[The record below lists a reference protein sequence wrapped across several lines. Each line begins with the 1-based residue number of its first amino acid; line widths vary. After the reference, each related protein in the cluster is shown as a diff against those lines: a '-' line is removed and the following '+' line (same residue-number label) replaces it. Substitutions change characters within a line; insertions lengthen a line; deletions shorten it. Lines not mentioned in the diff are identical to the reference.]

1 MQKKS
6 FTAYF
11 LVLFVLAILIFAAS
25 KIGVLNPL
33 DSFFRTI
40 FSPVQAVT
48 YQTFVK
54 ITDFGQNSQIQA
66 LKAQNL
72 ALAQKLVDQ
81 SKLIADNNA
90 LRDQFAT
97 ENPKSVN
104 LIEADVVGAVG
115 FVPGL
120 SMPEAFTINRGT
132 EDGVKV
138 GDAVVYR
145 NNLVGKI
152 TQVSN
157 NLSSVT
163 LVTNSSSQFI
173 AETLATKAAGIVQ
186 GQGGGEVI
194 LDNVLLSA
202 NLKKDDLVVTRGNIN
217 AQNNGFPSGLV
228 VGKIISISKN
238 PSDLFQKA
246 DIQPL
251 IDFSNLEK
259 VFVVVNY

>member
-6 FTAYF
+6 FTFYF
-11 LVLFVLAILIFAAS
+11 LVLFVLSILIFGAS
-25 KIGVLNPL
+25 KIGWLNPV
-33 DSFFRTI
+33 DSLLKDI
-40 FSPVQAVT
+40 FSPVQSLT
-48 YQTFVK
+48 HNMYIG
-54 ITDFGQNSQIQA
+54 ITGFGQNSEIQA

-72 ALAQKLVDQ
+72 MFTQKLVDQ

-120 SMPEAFTINRGT
+120 SVPEAFTINRGA
-132 EDGVKV
+132 EDNVKI
-138 GDAVVYR
+138 GDAVVYK

-152 TQVSN
+152 TQISAKLSN
-157 NLSSVT
+157 VT
-163 LVTNSSSQFI
+163 LVGNASSQFI
-173 AETLATKAAGIVQ
+173 AETLATKAAGIIK
-186 GQGGGEVI
+186 GQGGGEII
-194 LDNVLLSA
+194 LDNVLLS
-202 NLKKDDLVVTRGNIN
+202 NSLKTGDLVLTQGDINIKN
-217 AQNNGFPSGLV
+217 SGFPPGLV
-228 VGKIISISKN
+228 VGKIVSVSKN

-246 DIQPL
+246 DVQPL
-251 IDFSNLEK
+251 INFSNLEK